1 MRKNLLVFLIA
12 IVASLALAS
21 TASAAPFVFSNNND
35 ITVPDNNTLANASQ
49 IELSMPGLVTRV
61 EVRLNDINHTRPGDL
76 DIMLESPSGEFIYL
90 MSDNCGAT
98 AMANKFLEIADDQP
112 NVMAQTSL
120 SCGPPDQRPSD
131 HYVGSNDD
139 VWSTAPT
146 ATPVTS
152 FASLTGK
159 NESGTWKLHVADD
172 SAGETGTIS
181 GWEIRIDTTMPD
193 ALRLPTAG
201 DLGTAGPFTKSVN
214 GFPRAITDVDVWLND
229 LTHTFP
235 EELDFGIESP
245 LGTKV
250 VFASDGCGSAQP
262 RNTDLIFDDE
272 SSSQYPEIYEP
283 GCETNLHRF
292 QPVNREIQETALGG
306 ILTGGPFGSALSAF
320 DGQFANGNW
329 KLYVDDNANG
339 DMGFISGY
347 DLAITIR
354 GAKALTASDPTIKA
368 KKSGKSIRATG
379 RVSLAGEA
387 LTAGECA
394 GSVKSTFQSITTKKK
409 GKKKVT
415 TYKKIV
421 SVNSNL
427 TEVAGVCGF
436 DISAKLSTK
445 YSGKKVR
452 LVTSYLGGTYI
463 APFTRTTTE
472 KVKKIKFK

>member
-1 MRKNLLVFLIA
+1 
-12 IVASLALAS
+12 
-21 TASAAPFVFSNNND
+21 
-35 ITVPDNNTLANASQ
+35 
-49 IELSMPGLVTRV
+49 MPGLITRV
-61 EVRLNDINHTRPGDL
+61 EVHLNDVNHTRPGDL
-76 DIMLESPSGEFIYL
+76 DIMVETPSGKFIYL

-98 AMANKFLEIADDQP
+98 AMVNDFFYFADDHP

-120 SCGPPDQRPSD
+120 SCAPSNQRPSD
-131 HYVGSNDD
+131 HYVGVNDD
-139 VWSTAPT
+139 VWDTAPG
-146 ATPVTS
+146 AVSVTS
-152 FASLTGK
+152 FAGLNGT

-172 SAGETGTIS
+172 SAAETGTLT
-181 GWEIRIDTTMPD
+181 GWEIQIDTTMPD
-193 ALRLPTAG
+193 ALRLPAAG
-201 DLGTAGPFTKSVN
+201 DLGTAGPFIKSVG
-214 GFPRAITDVDVWLND
+214 GFPRTITDVDVWLND

-235 EELDFGIESP
+235 EELDWGIESP

-272 SSSQYPEIYEP
+272 SSSPYPDFFEP

-292 QPVNREIQETALGG
+292 QPANREAQETALGAL
-306 ILTGGPFGSALSAF
+306 LTGGPFGSALSAF

-368 KKSGKSIRATG
+368 KKFGKKSIKATG

-387 LTAGECA
+387 LIPGECT
-394 GSVKSTFQSITTKKK
+394 GSVRSTFQSITVKKKK
-409 GKKKVT
+409 GSKKKVT

-436 DISAKLSTK
+436 DISAKLSKK
-445 YSGKKVR
+445 YSGKKLR
-452 LVTSYLGGTYI
+452 LVTSYLGGTFI

-472 KVKKIKFK
+472 KIKKIKFS